1 MSRWAEMFTA
11 LSRGVDTADTNDT
24 TQPERGRR
32 GVVSLVSAVST
43 APPPKMRR
51 RGSPRGCLP
60 DTTFATAHRSG
71 ARPSKSAPQLPNT
84 TATSRASAE
93 GFARLDPDRP
103 PGRTPPRRWRR
114 FVDDIAHFLDS
125 PFCGKMTPRLPLCP
139 PCPCDRPGAQFAAR
153 RYRSYAAIARG
164 PNAADARRE
173 ARCAPSARGAARLD
187 HCVSS
192 QASTA

>member
-84 TATSRASAE
+84 TATSRAH
-93 GFARLDPDRP
+93 RP
-103 PGRTPPRRWRR
+103 KALPGSIPIGRPAVRR
-114 FVDDIAHFLDS
+114 
-125 PFCGKMTPRLPLCP
+125 
-139 PCPCDRPGAQFAAR
+139 
-153 RYRSYAAIARG
+153 
-164 PNAADARRE
+164 
-173 ARCAPSARGAARLD
+173 RGAGDVL
-187 HCVSS
+187 SMIS
-192 QASTA
+192 PTSSTARSAGK